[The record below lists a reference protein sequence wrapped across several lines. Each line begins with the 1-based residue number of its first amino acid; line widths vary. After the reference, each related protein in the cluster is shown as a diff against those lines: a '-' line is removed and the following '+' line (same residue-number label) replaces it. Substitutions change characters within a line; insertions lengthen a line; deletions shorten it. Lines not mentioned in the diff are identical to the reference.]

1 MLELTSLDLTAI
13 YGLILAY
20 IIARYLLPQCEVG
33 DGGGGGE
40 GGGGSGSII
49 WLLIRRNLLTLLLSL
64 LLTIFFRSLWWFIG
78 LVALTVFHILIDAL
92 IAPGQKR
99 WKDSSFQF
107 AIIDPVIHLMAIF
120 TFWIAFRAMTPSLG
134 IAFHPRLNLALI
146 NRALLYATG
155 YIFVLEGGTEIV
167 RGVLRPLQTAVRGEV
182 AAAPKS
188 ISREELGTGKLI
200 GNLERFL
207 ILTLV
212 ILEEYTAIAFVLTA
226 KSVARFRE
234 LDKRKFAEYYL
245 IGTLTSTLVA
255 IIVGLLL
262 SVLPTTIP

>member
-20 IIARYLLPQCEVG
+20 IIARYLLPQCEVDD
-33 DGGGGGE
+33 DGGGGG
-40 GGGGSGSII
+40 IT
-49 WLLIRRNLLTLLLSL
+49 WLLIRRNLLILLLSL
-64 LLTIFFRSLWWFIG
+64 ILTIFFRSPWWFIG
-78 LVALTVFHILIDAL
+78 LAALTVLHTLIDVV
-92 IAPGQKR
+92 ITKVQKR
-99 WKDSSFQF
+99 RKDSTFQF
-107 AIIDPVIHLMAIF
+107 AIAEPMIHLIAIF
-120 TFWIAFRAMTPSLG
+120 TFWITFRTMTPSLG

-167 RGVLRPLQTAVRGEV
+167 RGVLRPLQTAVRGKV
-182 AAAPKS
+182 AATPKS
-188 ISREELGTGKLI
+188 ILPEELGAGKII

-212 ILEEYTAIAFVLTA
+212 ILKQYTAIAFVLTA

-234 LDKRKFAEYYL
+234 LEKREFAEYYL

-262 SVLPTTIP
+262 SVLPITIQ

>member
-13 YGLILAY
+13 YGLMLAY

-33 DGGGGGE
+33 D
-40 GGGGSGSII
+40 SGTM
-49 WLLIRRNLLTLLLSL
+49 WLLIRRNLLTLLLCL
-64 LLTIFFRSLWWFIG
+64 LFTIFFLSLSWFIG
-78 LVALTVFHILIDAL
+78 LVALTVLHTLIDA
-92 IAPGQKR
+92 IITRVQKR
-99 WKDSSFQF
+99 WKDFAFQF
-107 AIIDPVIHLMAIF
+107 AIAEPMIHLITIF
-120 TFWIAFRAMTPSLG
+120 TFWIAVRTITPSLG
-134 IAFHPRLNLALI
+134 VTFLPRADLALI

-188 ISREELGTGKLI
+188 ISSEQLGAGKII

-212 ILEEYTAIAFVLTA
+212 ILEEHTAIAFVLTA

-234 LDKRKFAEYYL
+234 LEKREFAEYYL

-262 SVLPTTIP
+262 SVLPITIQ

>member
-13 YGLILAY
+13 YGLTLAY
-20 IIARYLLPQCEVG
+20 IVARYLLPQREVG
-33 DGGGGGE
+33 DDGGTM
-40 GGGGSGSII
+40 
-49 WLLIRRNLLTLLLSL
+49 WLLIRRNLLTLLLCL
-64 LLTIFFRSLWWFIG
+64 LFTIFFLSLSWFIG
-78 LVALTVFHILIDAL
+78 LVALTVLHTLIDAV
-92 IAPGQKR
+92 ITRVQKR
-99 WKDSSFQF
+99 WKDFAFQF
-107 AIIDPVIHLMAIF
+107 TIVEPMIHLIAIF
-120 TFWIAFRAMTPSLG
+120 TLWIVVRTIRPSLG
-134 IAFHPRLNLALI
+134 IAFHPRLDMALI
-146 NRALLYATG
+146 NRALLYASG

-182 AAAPKS
+182 TAAPKS
-188 ISREELGTGKLI
+188 ISPEELGTGKII

-212 ILEEYTAIAFVLTA
+212 ILQEYTAIAFVLTA

-234 LDKRKFAEYYL
+234 LDKREFAEYYL

-262 SVLPTTIP
+262 SVLPTTI

>member
-13 YGLILAY
+13 YGLMLAY
-20 IIARYLLPQCEVG
+20 ITGRYLLPQYEVG
-33 DGGGGGE
+33 DDGGGR
-40 GGGGSGSII
+40 GGGRDGGGIT

-64 LLTIFFRSLWWFIG
+64 LLTTFFRSLWWFIG
-78 LVALTVFHILIDAL
+78 LAALTVFHTLIDAL
-92 IAPGQKR
+92 IATGQKR
-99 WKDSSFQF
+99 YKDSTFQF
-107 AIIDPVIHLMAIF
+107 AIAEPMIHLIAIF
-120 TFWIAFRAMTPSLG
+120 TFWIALRTITPSLG
-134 IAFHPRLNLALI
+134 VAFHPRLDLALI

-167 RGVLRPLQTAVRGEV
+167 RGILRPLQTATRGEV

-188 ISREELGTGKLI
+188 ISAEEPGAGKII

-234 LDKRKFAEYYL
+234 LEERGFAEYYL

-262 SVLPTTIP
+262 TVLPITVE

>member
-13 YGLILAY
+13 YGLMLAY

-33 DGGGGGE
+33 GGDGE
-40 GGGGSGSII
+40 RSGSIV

-64 LLTIFFRSLWWFIG
+64 LLTVFFRSLWWFIG
-78 LVALTVFHILIDAL
+78 LVALTVFHTLIDTL
-92 IAPGQKR
+92 IATGQKR
-99 WKDSSFQF
+99 WKNCAFQF
-107 AIIDPVIHLMAIF
+107 AIADPVIHLMTIF
-120 TFWIAFRAMTPSLG
+120 AFWMAVRTMIPPIGLAFCS
-134 IAFHPRLNLALI
+134 RLNIALI
-146 NRALLYATG
+146 NRGLLYATG

-167 RGVLRPLQTAVRGEV
+167 RGILRPLQMAVRSEV
-182 AAAPKS
+182 AASPKS
-188 ISREELGTGKLI
+188 ILAEELGTGKII

-212 ILEEYTAIAFVLTA
+212 LLEEYTAIAFVLTA

-262 SVLPTTIP
+262 SILPTTIQ